1 MPETSPSQLSSGAA
15 PRPQLARE
23 LEVRH
28 AAAIVVGII
37 IGSGIFLVPAEMMQA
52 VGSARLVFLAW
63 IVGGILSFFGAV
75 TYAELGAMKPG
86 AGGEYV
92 YVRDAFGPLPGF
104 LYAWTWMTIGK
115 PASIA
120 TVSIGMVRVLGNFP
134 ALAFLRTEIAAVAAA
149 SERISITLGHT
160 LAVAVIVL
168 LTALNYIGV
177 RRAGDFQVVFTAL
190 KVLMIAAIA
199 LVCFG
204 SGAGNWENFASLH
217 PDAKGGVTG
226 FMIALIGA
234 LWAYDGWNNLNMV
247 AGEIRR
253 PERDLPAALIFGVA
267 AVAFLYMLTNA
278 AVQYMMAAPAVA
290 ATERP
295 ASDAMF
301 LAAGSLGA
309 GLVSAGMALSMLV
322 TLNGQILAG
331 ARINYA
337 VARDGYFFSSLAT
350 VHPRY
355 HTPSV
360 SLIVSAV
367 LTCILILVGG
377 NFQQLFSLAIF
388 AAWLFY
394 MIAASSI
401 FVFRRREPK
410 AVRPYK
416 ALGYPVVPALFVA
429 ASAVLLCYSFA
440 TNLRNS
446 LWGAAVI
453 LAGVPVY
460 YGFAAV
466 KRG

>member
-1 MPETSPSQLSSGAA
+1 MPEIAA
-15 PRPQLARE
+15 GVAQPQPEQARD

-28 AAAIVVGII
+28 AAALVVGII
-37 IGSGIFLVPAEMMQA
+37 IGSGIFLVPTEMMQA

-63 IVGGILSFFGAV
+63 IVGGVLSFFGAV

-86 AGGEYV
+86 AGGEYI
-92 YVRDAFGPLPGF
+92 YVRDAYGPLLGF

-134 ALAFLRTEIAAVAAA
+134 LLGFFRTEILGFGIL
-149 SERISITLGHT
+149 SERISITMGHAFAAT
-160 LAVAVIVL
+160 VVVL

-177 RRAGDFQVVFTAL
+177 RKAGEFQVVFTVL
-190 KVLMIAAIA
+190 KVLMIVAIA
-199 LVCFG
+199 VVCFG
-204 SGAGNWENFASLH
+204 WGAGQWENFSSLH
-217 PDAKGGVTG
+217 EGARGGIAG
-226 FMIALIGA
+226 FMVALIAA

-253 PERDLPAALIFGVA
+253 PERDIPRALIFGVA

-278 AVQYMMAAPAVA
+278 AVQYMMPAAAVA
-290 ATERP
+290 AAERP
-295 ASDAMF
+295 ASDAMR
-301 LAAGSLGA
+301 LAAGELGA

-355 HTPSV
+355 HTPTV
-360 SLIVSAV
+360 SLILSAV
-367 LTCILILVGG
+367 LTIILILVGG

-401 FVFRRREPK
+401 FVFRRREPETP
-410 AVRPYK
+410 RPYK
-416 ALGYPVVPALFVA
+416 ALGYPVVPTLFVL
-429 ASAVLLCYSFA
+429 ASAVLLYYSFA

-446 LWGAAVI
+446 LWGSLVI

-460 YGFAAV
+460 YGFAGK

>member
-1 MPETSPSQLSSGAA
+1 MPESTASSVAA
-15 PRPQLARE
+15 RPELARD

-37 IGSGIFLVPAEMMQA
+37 IGSGIFLVPTEMMQA
-52 VGSARLVFLAW
+52 VGSAKLVFLAW
-63 IVGGILSFFGAV
+63 IVGGVLTFFGAV

-86 AGGEYV
+86 TGGEYI
-92 YVRDAFGPLPGF
+92 YVRDAFGPLLGF

-134 ALAFLRTEIAAVAAA
+134 LLSFLRTEIVGFAVL
-149 SERISITLGHT
+149 SERISITLGHA
-160 LAVAVIVL
+160 LAVTVIVL

-177 RRAGDFQVVFTAL
+177 RKAGEFQVIFTAL
-190 KVLMIAAIA
+190 KVLMIVAIA
-199 LVCFG
+199 VVCFG
-204 SGAGNWENFASLH
+204 SGAGDWNNFASVH
-217 PDAKGGVTG
+217 EGAQGGVTG
-226 FMIALIGA
+226 FMVALIAA

-247 AGEIRR
+247 AGEVRH
-253 PERDLPAALIFGVA
+253 PERNLPIALIFGVMVV
-267 AVAFLYMLTNA
+267 AVLYMLTNA
-278 AVQYMMAAPAVA
+278 AVQYMMPASAVA
-290 ATERP
+290 AAERP
-295 ASDAMF
+295 ASDAML
-301 LAAGSLGA
+301 LAAGAWGA

-337 VARDGYFFSSLAT
+337 VAADGYFFASLAT

-355 HTPSV
+355 HTPTT
-360 SLIVSAV
+360 SLMISAA
-367 LTCILILVGG
+367 LTIILILVGG

-394 MIAASSI
+394 LIAACSI
-401 FVFRRREPK
+401 FVFRRREPNTP
-410 AVRPYK
+410 RPYK
-416 ALGYPVVPALFVA
+416 ALGYPVVPALFVL
-429 ASAVLLCYSFA
+429 ASAVLLYYSFA

-446 LWGAAVI
+446 LWGSLVI

-460 YGFAAV
+460 YGFARA
-466 KRG
+466 KRR

>member
-1 MPETSPSQLSSGAA
+1 MPDRSPNVQ
-15 PRPQLARE
+15 PELARD
-23 LEVRH
+23 LDVRH
-28 AAAIVVGII
+28 AASLVVGII
-37 IGSGIFLVPAEMMQA
+37 IGSGIFLVPTEMMQA
-52 VGSARLVFLAW
+52 VGSARLVFLVW
-63 IVGGILSFFGAV
+63 IVGGVLSFFGAV

-86 AGGEYV
+86 AGGEYI
-92 YVRDAFGPLPGF
+92 YVRDAFGPLLGF

-120 TVSIGMVRVLGNFP
+120 TVAIGMVRVLGNFP
-134 ALAFLRTEIAAVAAA
+134 LLSFLRTEIVSFAVF
-149 SERISITLGHT
+149 SERISITLGHG
-160 LAVAVIVL
+160 LAVTVIIL
-168 LTALNYIGV
+168 FTALNYIGV
-177 RRAGDFQVVFTAL
+177 RRAGDFQVVFTIL
-190 KVLMIAAIA
+190 KVLMILSIA
-199 LVCFG
+199 VVCFG
-204 SGAGNWENFASLH
+204 SGGGDWSNFSSLYEG
-217 PDAKGGVTG
+217 AKGGVTG
-226 FMIALIGA
+226 FMIALIAA

-247 AGEIRR
+247 AGEVRR
-253 PERDLPAALIFGVA
+253 PERDIPTALIFGVA

-278 AVQYMMAAPAVA
+278 AVQYMMTAPAVA
-290 ATERP
+290 AVQRP
-295 ASDAMF
+295 ASDAMR

-322 TLNGQILAG
+322 TITGQILTG

-355 HTPSV
+355 HTPTV

-367 LTCILILVGG
+367 LTITLILVGG

-401 FVFRRREPK
+401 FVFRRREPD
-410 AVRPYK
+410 APRPYK

-429 ASAVLLCYSFA
+429 ASAVLLYYSFA

-446 LWGAAVI
+446 LWGSLVI
-453 LAGVPVY
+453 LTGVPVY
-460 YGFAAV
+460 YGFARK